1 MNQDLTSIAR
11 EVVRDFFA
19 KNTPLNELIT
29 ARAQESKLNEH
40 MIRRLCEMAN
50 TETRLQF
57 YRQPGINQAAALFE
71 PADAAKIIVIKEP
84 EMPTETDYMLP
95 PTPHADV
102 VIVKQG
108 SSESLLTKA
117 ASAKQERRSKFE
129 IEEKRAS
136 VTLRYSDFVDARNAF
151 LQETK
156 NYFRE
161 SDSRLGRDINKM
173 ASYVDGQETL
183 KAIFPHMKDYMQ
195 KLGMQKQAMEM
206 EELMNEKLPVTYVI
220 GTNPV
225 VLKYKECIMQ
235 GEKLRNSIVELERAE
250 GIVEKKANA
259 AVVAQRGVPLL
270 TSLGQRLKALWAG
283 APGIAGKEG
292 GTFALKN
299 NKLVYGLG
307 AGIPLGAAVLGSH
320 MSGKQQE
327 AGARQMEEQMATA
340 SSFDNPDPHAQRK
353 DETQLD
359 REIRDKG
366 FGVAM
371 RNESDRQMQLQRLAY
386 RNQDSGAAP
395 AKSVGI
401 SDQFRTENKVKS

>member
-19 KNTPLNELIT
+19 KSTPLNELI
-29 ARAQESKLNEH
+29 AAKAHESKLNEH

-50 TETRLQF
+50 TETRQQF

-71 PADAAKIIVIKEP
+71 PADSTKIIVVKEP
-84 EMPTETDYMLP
+84 ETPMETDYMLP

-102 VIVKQG
+102 VVLKQG
-108 SSESLLTKA
+108 SSDVSLNKA
-117 ASAKQERRSKFE
+117 ASIRQERRSKFE
-129 IEEKRAS
+129 LEEKRAN

-161 SDSRLGRDINKM
+161 SDNHLGKDINKM
-173 ASYVDGQETL
+173 ASFVDGQETL
-183 KAIFPHMKDYMQ
+183 KAIFPHMKDYMT
-195 KLGMQKQAMEM
+195 KVGMQKQAMEM
-206 EELMNEKLPVTYVI
+206 EELMNEKIPVTYVI

-235 GEKLRNSIVELERAE
+235 GDKLRNSIVELERAE

-259 AVVAQRGVPLL
+259 AVATRGVPLL
-270 TSLGQRLKALWAG
+270 TRLGQGLKAMWGG
-283 APGIAGKEG
+283 APSAAGEAG

-307 AGIPLGAAVLGSH
+307 AGVPLGAAVLGSH
-320 MSGKQQE
+320 MSGRQQE
-327 AGARQMEEQMATA
+327 AGAKQMAEQMTYG
-340 SSFDNPDPHAQRK
+340 SSFDNPDPQATRQ

-371 RNESDRQMQLQRLAY
+371 QNEGDRVMRQQREAY
-386 RNQDSGAAP
+386 YKQQGSGGSTP
-395 AKSVGI
+395 SRGI